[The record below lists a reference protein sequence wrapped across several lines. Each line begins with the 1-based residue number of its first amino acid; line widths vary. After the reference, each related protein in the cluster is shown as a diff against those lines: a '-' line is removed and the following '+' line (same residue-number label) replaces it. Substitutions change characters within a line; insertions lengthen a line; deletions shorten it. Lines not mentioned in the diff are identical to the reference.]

1 MTATLTEN
9 IEKLL
14 PNAFRVS
21 NSGRACRDAI
31 LASCDPDFYKLDFGD
46 LCRLDGANTNAALAL
61 LTYRLNEMDSVQR
74 LMAPDQ
80 FQRLHD
86 SGTETIRWTRMA
98 IVISGSGNEAIA
110 DL

>member
-1 MTATLTEN
+1 MTATLSEN

-14 PNAFRVS
+14 PNAFRDS
-21 NSGRACRDAI
+21 NSGKACRDAI
-31 LASCDPDFYKLDFGD
+31 LASCEPGFYKLDFGD
-46 LCRLDGANTNAALAL
+46 LIHLDGANAAAALAL

-86 SGTETIRWTRMA
+86 SWDRDNPMDDNGQRDFWKWKR
-98 IVISGSGNEAIA
+98 NNN
-110 DL
+110 